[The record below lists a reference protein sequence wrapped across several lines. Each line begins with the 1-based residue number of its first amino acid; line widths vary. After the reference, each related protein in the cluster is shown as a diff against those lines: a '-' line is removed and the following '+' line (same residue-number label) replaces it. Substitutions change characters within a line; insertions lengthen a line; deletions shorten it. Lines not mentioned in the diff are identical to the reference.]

1 MVKIFEEYKEV
12 YERVKKGANKTP
24 VMTSRTL
31 NSLVGDAIVYI
42 KCENFQRTGSFKFR
56 GAYNALNCL
65 SDEEKENV
73 LSKSLRIVMRIIS
86 YSGVIVGILN
96 IWAGAM
102 GLILDIPPSF
112 AYRDLTANEADHFT
126 CIFLIIVGIAMFF
139 KPVKDLPL
147 TSLLGLIA
155 GSATVFILALL
166 VPDSVVQFIA
176 GWINPKLL
184 LIIIFIF
191 VTALVAVVAKFFI
204 KIPQMIS
211 KFLSWPPIAF
221 VIMVF
226 GIVQGILLWGLGI
239 SIFANIL

>member
-1 MVKIFEEYKEV
+1 MILQLDIIWPYISGFLNWVSESAGIFV
-12 YERVKKGANKTP
+12 LISGIVALSWLGFERK
-24 VMTSRTL
+24 R
-31 NSLVGDAIVYI
+31 
-42 KCENFQRTGSFKFR
+42 RGSFFTRK
-56 GAYNALNCL
+56 
-65 SDEEKENV
+65 SDEEKESI
-73 LSKSLRIVMRIIS
+73 LSKSMRIILRIIS
-86 YSGVIVGILN
+86 YSGVIVGILA

-112 AYRDLTANEADHFT
+112 AYRDGTANQADHFT
-126 CIFLIIVGIAMFF
+126 CIFLIVIGIAMFF

-155 GSATVFILALL
+155 GSATVFLLALS
-166 VPDSVVQFIA
+166 VPDIYVQKIA

-191 VTALVAVVAKFFI
+191 VTALVAFIAKFFI

-226 GIVQGILLWGLGI
+226 GIVQGILLWGFGI

>member
-1 MVKIFEEYKEV
+1 MILQLDVVWPYISGFFNWVSESAGIFV
-12 YERVKKGANKTP
+12 LISGIVALSWLGFERK
-24 VMTSRTL
+24 R
-31 NSLVGDAIVYI
+31 
-42 KCENFQRTGSFKFR
+42 RGSFFTRK
-56 GAYNALNCL
+56 
-65 SDEEKENV
+65 SDEEKESL
-73 LSKSLRIVMRIIS
+73 LSKSMRIILRLIS
-86 YSGVIVGILN
+86 YSGVIVGILD

-112 AYRDLTANEADHFT
+112 KYGDITPHADHFT

-155 GSATVFILALL
+155 GSATVFLLALS
-166 VPDSVVQFIA
+166 VPDSVVQWIA

-184 LIIIFIF
+184 LIIVFII
-191 VTALVAVVAKFFI
+191 VTALVATIAKFFI

-221 VIMVF
+221 IIMVF
-226 GIVQGILLWGLGI
+226 GFVQGILLWGFGI